1 MKGKKVYDFW
11 ELSCPLTDQEL
22 QEAIDA
28 VVEKLEGNSDVSDD
42 ESEDLLVTEF
52 ETAGWIHNDLSE
64 NQEVIED
71 DDEEN
76 NVDYENDMENGQE
89 NNVSNVEEVGEQD
102 FVSKNKKIRRTREK
116 WRMKEFQQFRNR
128 YSNLAERHL
137 REKTTS
143 LGASREM
150 TTEDNG
156 NIGLHKP
163 TSSSNEDL
171 SEYTDADESISAPTE
186 FLAEFLSAV
195 MLKDYETALKYC
207 KLILQ
212 YEPNNITAKDFY
224 PLILEKVK
232 QMKTDE
238 ENSNESEE
246 EDNEENTSS
255 SSNSASENTTSEE
268 SSEEQEEEEEG
279 VENEQVG
286 GDKHSKGS
294 SDGDGTT
301 GSYSSLEDDEV
312 EIDQL
317 TALAAKYQI
326 DNMDLGNG
334 NKIYSTAIKPTHMIE
349 PKMAAITTNAT
360 LENQLPFGTS
370 SDSESPTEPVSQQ
383 TIAMLRAKVVP
394 NKI

>member
-1 MKGKKVYDFW
+1 
-11 ELSCPLTDQEL
+11 
-22 QEAIDA
+22 
-28 VVEKLEGNSDVSDD
+28 
-42 ESEDLLVTEF
+42 
-52 ETAGWIHNDLSE
+52 
-64 NQEVIED
+64 
-71 DDEEN
+71 
-76 NVDYENDMENGQE
+76 
-89 NNVSNVEEVGEQD
+89 
-102 FVSKNKKIRRTREK
+102 
-116 WRMKEFQQFRNR
+116 
-128 YSNLAERHL
+128 
-137 REKTTS
+137 
-143 LGASREM
+143 M

-255 SSNSASENTTSEE
+255 SSNSPSENTTSEE

-334 NKIYSTAIKPTHMIE
+334 NKIYSTAIKPTHMME